1 MRRTL
6 IITLALLFTLPAQAN
21 IENDT
26 NLFTSQDPEG
36 SISKG
41 IKEYIISFMQ
51 DRAKE
56 GDNYAQAFLSAS
68 YLDYKDYKSAY
79 EWALKSAKQR
89 DSYAQFF
96 VGYCLYNG

>member
-36 SISKG
+36 SNSKG

-79 EWALKSAKQR
+79 EWALKAPNKEI
-89 DSYAQFF
+89 ATLNF
-96 VGYCLYNG
+96 L